1 MPSNNEK
8 LQKLKMSAK
17 DMSDDLRRLLAKD
30 IEEQEKAEKSRASE
44 ILSIFSAHN
53 YYANGLTPE
62 ELRTTLEDLGPTYVK
77 IGQIMSSRVDML
89 PPAYC
94 KELEK
99 LRAGVKE
106 LDPQVARAVIE
117 QETGKKI
124 DEIFSEFRDEPL
136 GSASIGQA
144 HYGVLKDGT
153 EVVIKVQRPLIADM
167 MANDF
172 QLLRKLADVANVVS
186 DSGDSQTVDLV
197 ATIDEFEKVTYEELD
212 FRIEAENTRFFKE
225 KCIEDETKISC
236 PSVIDELCTERIF
249 AMTFVKGDSISHKDR
264 IVEKGYDPM
273 VIGQS
278 LIENYVHQVLDIGV
292 FHADPHQGNI
302 IISEGIPY
310 WIDFGMVGRITESD
324 IDIVQDLVLAVLKI
338 DTEKLVA
345 AVSSL
350 GATGADTDT
359 EKLRDDAEKMLSK
372 YDGVTSVE
380 SIDMSTLFDEVTA
393 LADSN
398 HIEVPGRFT
407 MLLRSIITIEG
418 VIEEF
423 CPELNLFE
431 LLSNKLME
439 RAKKSFNL
447 KSTVTNI
454 GRELLEVGEKT
465 VKLPVLIA
473 DALNNL
479 NKGRAKVNV
488 EVKGIDEPLHRIGEF
503 LRYTLLIVVACV
515 LFIGSCILCM
525 TKLEPKVAG
534 NVPLVA
540 VVGILFSIALAI
552 FAIKKLWKLK

>member
-1 MPSNNEK
+1 MNDT
-8 LQKLKMSAK
+8 A
-17 DMSDDLRRLLAKD
+17 
-30 IEEQEKAEKSRASE
+30 IG
-44 ILSIFSAHN
+44 
-53 YYANGLTPE
+53 GL
-62 ELRTTLEDLGPTYVK
+62 
-77 IGQIMSSRVDML
+77 IG
-89 PPAYC
+89 
-94 KELEK
+94 
-99 LRAGVKE
+99 
-106 LDPQVARAVIE
+106 
-117 QETGKKI
+117 
-124 DEIFSEFRDEPL
+124 
-136 GSASIGQA
+136 
-144 HYGVLKDGT
+144 
-153 EVVIKVQRPLIADM
+153 
-167 MANDF
+167 
-172 QLLRKLADVANVVS
+172 
-186 DSGDSQTVDLV
+186 
-197 ATIDEFEKVTYEELD
+197 
-212 FRIEAENTRFFKE
+212 
-225 KCIEDETKISC
+225 
-236 PSVIDELCTERIF
+236 
-249 AMTFVKGDSISHKDR
+249 
-264 IVEKGYDPM
+264 
-273 VIGQS
+273 
-278 LIENYVHQVLDIGV
+278 
-292 FHADPHQGNI
+292 
-302 IISEGIPY
+302 
-310 WIDFGMVGRITESD
+310 
-324 IDIVQDLVLAVLKI
+324 
-338 DTEKLVA
+338 A

-515 LFIGSCILCM
+515 LFTGSCILCM